1 VTLILYYLAFIIG
14 GDLAAYFLGLLV
26 EYAWGKHVSMIVFL
40 ALYFSVLWV
49 SWVLAVWLTT
59 PRDATPSASR
69 APEVVDLV
77 RAAGD
82 QAAALDV
89 GHDQM
94 RRPRPPI
101 GQPGVYS

>member
-26 EYAWGKHVSMIVFL
+26 EYVWGKHVSMIVFL

-59 PRDATPSASR
+59 PRDLTPSVEMK
-69 APEVVDLV
+69 APL
-77 RAAGD
+77 
-82 QAAALDV
+82 
-89 GHDQM
+89 
-94 RRPRPPI
+94 
-101 GQPGVYS
+101 